1 LATRETRRCWA
12 LSDRPK
18 IDQEPERRRDMEP
31 KKLGVLGCGQM
42 GAGIV
47 QVFAQAGYEVIAC
60 DTVPQMIDKGLKGI
74 DKRLSGRV
82 EKGKLTEDEKKAI
95 MGRIK
100 TSSKLEDL
108 ADCDIVEEAIPENL
122 ELKKKMFAELDKI
135 CKPETIFGT
144 NTSGLSVTD
153 MAVAT
158 KRGDKLLGMHFHNPA
173 PVMQLLELVRTIMTS
188 EETIE
193 TVRKWGA
200 TLGKTVVVAPDV
212 GGFIV
217 TRLFTP
223 FLLGAVRML
232 EEGIAT
238 RDEIDVSM
246 KLAVNHP
253 MGPLEV
259 VDFIGL
265 DTELSIAESLYGET
279 KDPKYAP
286 PVLLRKMVTAGWL
299 GRKTGKGFYDYN
311 K

>member
-1 LATRETRRCWA
+1 
-12 LSDRPK
+12 
-18 IDQEPERRRDMEP
+18 MEI

-42 GAGIV
+42 GSGIV
-47 QVFAQAGYEVIAC
+47 QVFAQAGYEVMAV
-60 DTVPQMIDKGLKGI
+60 DSYEPMLGKAVKGI
-74 DKRLSGRV
+74 DKRLTGRV
-82 EKGKLTEDEKKAI
+82 EKGKLSQADKESILT
-95 MGRIK
+95 RIK
-100 TSSKLEDL
+100 TSTRLEDL
-108 ADCDIVEEAIPENL
+108 KDCDLIEEAVPEDL
-122 ELKKKMFAELDKI
+122 DLKKKAFADLDKI
-135 CKPETIFGT
+135 CPDNTIFAT
-144 NTSGLSVTD
+144 NTSCLSVTD

-158 KRGDKLLGMHFHNPA
+158 KRGDRVLGMHFHNPA

-188 EETIE
+188 EQTIE
-193 TVRKWGA
+193 SVRKFGG

-232 EEGIAT
+232 EAGIAT
-238 RDEIDVSM
+238 REEIDTSM

-265 DTELSIAESLYGET
+265 DTELSIAETLYEET
-279 KDPKYAP
+279 KDLKYAP
-286 PVLLRKMVTAGWL
+286 PLLLRKMVTAGWL
-299 GRKTGKGFYDYN
+299 GRKTGKGFYEY

>member
-1 LATRETRRCWA
+1 MSHGRKR
-12 LSDRPK
+12 
-18 IDQEPERRRDMEP
+18 MEI

-42 GAGIV
+42 GSGIV
-47 QVFAQAGYEVIAC
+47 QVFAQSGYEVVAV
-60 DTVPQMIDKGLKGI
+60 DSSEKMLETGLKGI
-74 DKRLSGRV
+74 DKRLTSRV
-82 EKGKLTEDEKKAI
+82 EKGKLSQSEKGTI
-95 MGRIK
+95 MARITK
-100 TSSKLEDL
+100 STQLEDL
-108 ADCDIVEEAIPENL
+108 KRCDLVEEAVPEDL
-122 ELKKKMFAELDKI
+122 ELKKKIFAQLDKI
-135 CKPETIFGT
+135 CKKDTIFGT

-153 MAVAT
+153 MATAT
-158 KRGDKLLGMHFHNPA
+158 KRPDKLLGMHFHNPA

-193 TVRKWGA
+193 TVKSWGA

-232 EEGIAT
+232 EAGIAS
-238 RDEIDVSM
+238 RDEIDISM

-259 VDFIGL
+259 IDFIGL
-265 DTELSIAESLYGET
+265 DTELSIAETLYDET

-286 PVLLRKMVTAGWL
+286 PLLLRKMVTAGWL
-299 GRKTGKGFYDYN
+299 GRKTGKGFYEY
-311 K
+311 KT

>member
-1 LATRETRRCWA
+1 
-12 LSDRPK
+12 
-18 IDQEPERRRDMEP
+18 MEI
-31 KKLGVLGCGQM
+31 KKLGVIGFGQM
-42 GAGIV
+42 GAGIG
-47 QVFAQAGYEVIAC
+47 QVFAQAGYEVVAV
-60 DTVPQMIDKGLKGI
+60 DASEEMLAKGLKGI
-74 DKRLSGRV
+74 EKRLAGRV
-82 EKGKLTEDEKKAI
+82 EKGKMTAEEKDVV
-95 MGRIK
+95 MGKIK
-100 TSSKLEDL
+100 KSTKMEDL
-108 ADCDIVEEAIPENL
+108 KDCDLIEEAIPEDL
-122 ELKKKMFAELDKI
+122 ELKKKTFAALDKI
-135 CKPETIFGT
+135 CKPETIFGS

-158 KRGDKLLGMHFHNPA
+158 KRQGKVLGIHFHNPA
-173 PVMQLLELVRTIMTS
+173 PVMQLCELVKTIMTS
-188 EETIE
+188 DETIE
-193 TVRKWGA
+193 SVRKWGT

-232 EEGIAT
+232 QEGIAT

-246 KLAVNHP
+246 KMAVNHP

-265 DTELSIAESLYGET
+265 DTELSIAESLYEET

-299 GRKTGKGFYDYN
+299 GRKVGKGFYDY

>member
-1 LATRETRRCWA
+1 MEI
-12 LSDRPK
+12 K
-18 IDQEPERRRDMEP
+18 I
-31 KKLGVLGCGQM
+31 LGVLGCGQM
-42 GAGIV
+42 GSGIV
-47 QVFAQAGYEVIAC
+47 QVFAQSGYEVVAV
-60 DTVPQMIDKGLKGI
+60 DSSEQMLEKGLKGI
-74 DKRLSGRV
+74 DKRLAGRV
-82 EKGKLTEDEKKAI
+82 EKGKLSSSEKSTI
-95 MGRIK
+95 MARIK
-100 TSSKLEDL
+100 GTTKLEDL
-108 ADCDIVEEAIPENL
+108 KDCDLVEEAVPEDL
-122 ELKKKMFAELDKI
+122 ELKKKVFVQLDKI
-135 CKPETIFGT
+135 CKKETIFGT

-153 MAVAT
+153 MAAAT
-158 KRGDKLLGMHFHNPA
+158 KRPDKLLGMHFHNPA

-193 TVRKWGA
+193 TVKSWGG

-232 EEGIAT
+232 EAGIAS
-238 RDEIDVSM
+238 RDEIDISM

-265 DTELSIAESLYGET
+265 DTELSIAETLYEET

-286 PVLLRKMVTAGWL
+286 PLLLKKMVTAGWL
-299 GRKTGKGFYDYN
+299 GRKTGKGFYEY
-311 K
+311 KT

>member
-1 LATRETRRCWA
+1 
-12 LSDRPK
+12 
-18 IDQEPERRRDMEP
+18 MEI

-47 QVFAQAGYEVIAC
+47 QVFAQSGYEVVAV
-60 DTVPQMIDKGLKGI
+60 DASEKMLEKGLKGI
-74 DKRLSGRV
+74 EKRLTGRV
-82 EKGKLTEDEKKAI
+82 EKGKLSSSDKDAI

-100 TSSKLEDL
+100 TSLKMEDL
-108 ADCDIVEEAIPENL
+108 RDCDLVEEAVPEDL
-122 ELKKKMFAELDKI
+122 EIKKKAFAQLDGI
-135 CKPETIFGT
+135 CKEQTIFGS

-153 MAVAT
+153 MAMAT
-158 KRGDKLLGMHFHNPA
+158 NRRDRVMGMHFHNPA
-173 PVMQLLELVRTIMTS
+173 PVMQLLELVRTIMTG

-193 TVRKWGA
+193 TVKKWGA

-232 EEGIAT
+232 EEGIAG
-238 RDEIDVSM
+238 RDEIDISM

-259 VDFIGL
+259 IDFIGL
-265 DTELSIAESLYGET
+265 DTELSIAESLYEET
-279 KDPKYAP
+279 KDLKYAP
-286 PVLLRKMVTAGWL
+286 PLLLKKMVTAGWL
-299 GRKTGKGFYDYN
+299 GRKTGKGFYDY

>member
-1 LATRETRRCWA
+1 
-12 LSDRPK
+12 
-18 IDQEPERRRDMEP
+18 MEIR
-31 KKLGVLGCGQM
+31 KLGIIGFGQM
-42 GAGIV
+42 GSGIG
-47 QVFAQAGYEVIAC
+47 QVFAQAGYEVIAV
-60 DTVPQMIDKGLKGI
+60 DSSEEMIGKGLKGI
-74 DKRLSGRV
+74 EKRLAGRV
-82 EKGKLTEDEKKAI
+82 EKGKLSLAEKESI
-95 MGRIK
+95 VGRIK
-100 TSSKLEDL
+100 TSTKLEDL
-108 ADCDIVEEAIPENL
+108 KHCDLIEEAVPEDL
-122 ELKKKMFAELDKI
+122 DLKKKTFIQLDKI
-135 CKPETIFGT
+135 CKKETIFGS

-153 MAVAT
+153 MAAAT
-158 KRGDKLLGMHFHNPA
+158 NRGDRVIGVHFHNPA

-193 TVRKWGA
+193 SVRKWGG

-232 EEGIAT
+232 EAGIAT
-238 RDEIDVSM
+238 RDEIDTSM

-265 DTELSIAESLYGET
+265 DTELSIAETLYEET
-279 KDPKYAP
+279 KDSKYAP
-286 PVLLRKMVTAGWL
+286 PLLLKKMVTAGWL
-299 GRKTGKGFYDYN
+299 GRKTGKGFYEY

>member
-1 LATRETRRCWA
+1 M
-12 LSDRPK
+12 
-18 IDQEPERRRDMEP
+18 MEI

-42 GAGIV
+42 GSGIA
-47 QVFAQAGYEVIAC
+47 QVFAQAGYEVIVV
-60 DTVPQMIDKGLKGI
+60 DSVPEMLDKGLKGI
-74 DKRLSGRV
+74 EKRLSGRV
-82 EKGKLTEDEKKAI
+82 DKGKLSPIEKDAI
-95 MGRIK
+95 MGRIR
-100 TSSKLEDL
+100 TSTKMEDL
-108 ADCDIVEEAIPENL
+108 ADCDLIEEAVPEDL
-122 ELKKKMFAELDKI
+122 TLKKKVFTELDKI
-135 CKPETIFGT
+135 CKKETIFGT

-158 KRGDKLLGMHFHNPA
+158 KRPAQLLGIHFHNPA
-173 PVMQLLELVRTIMTS
+173 PVMQLLELVRTILTS

-232 EEGIAT
+232 EAGIAT
-238 RDEIDVSM
+238 RDEIDTSM

-259 VDFIGL
+259 IDFIGL
-265 DTELSIAESLYGET
+265 DTELSIAETLYEET

-286 PVLLRKMVTAGWL
+286 PLLLRKMVTAGWL
-299 GRKTGKGFYDYN
+299 GRKTGKGFYEY